1 MVPVREREARRA
13 ESGGQRF
20 RRGRGSIGTDSVRA
34 RPTAQEVPPLTDHTS
49 TLEALGYT
57 EGFRA
62 SFEPYAAE
70 GVVPA
75 RVARSDGRTALVL
88 TDAGARQAETAS
100 ALLKSAADA
109 GCFPAAGDWV
119 AVREG
124 ASAEDVALIEAVLPR
139 ASAFVRRDP
148 GKAAVAQVLAAN
160 VDVVFIVHALAD
172 EPNLS
177 RLERELAIAWE
188 SGADP
193 VVVLTKADLIAD
205 VPAAIEAVRAVVFDA
220 PVHVTSAVTGE
231 GVAELAAYAR
241 GDRTVALL
249 GPSGVGKST
258 LVNKLLGEE
267 RQATAE
273 VRVSDGRGR
282 HTTVVRELLALPS
295 GGLLLDTPGMRQ
307 LAMWDTEAGIAMA
320 FPDVEELAANCRFRD
335 CAHRD
340 EPGCAVT
347 AAVAG
352 GELPPRRLE
361 SWRKLHAEQA
371 QVSAEKDVHAKMADR
386 RRKKGGR

>member
-1 MVPVREREARRA
+1 MAN
-13 ESGGQRF
+13 
-20 RRGRGSIGTDSVRA
+20 D
-34 RPTAQEVPPLTDHTS
+34 TS
-49 TLEALGYT
+49 TLEALGFT

-62 SFEPYAAE
+62 SFESYAAE
-70 GVVPA
+70 GLTPA
-75 RVARSDGRTALVL
+75 RVARSDGRIALVL
-88 TDAGARQAETAS
+88 TAAGPRQAEVAA
-100 ALLKSAADA
+100 ALLKSAGDA
-109 GCFPAAGDWV
+109 ACLPAAGDWV

-124 ASAEDVALIEAVLPR
+124 ATAEDVDLIEAVLPR
-139 ASAFVRRDP
+139 SSAFVRRDP

-193 VVVLTKADLIAD
+193 VVVLTKADLIDD

-231 GVAELAAYAR
+231 GVAELAAYAD
-241 GDRTVALL
+241 GARTVALL

-258 LVNKLLGEE
+258 LVNMLLGEE

-273 VRVSDGRGR
+273 VRLSDGRGR
-282 HTTVVRELLALPS
+282 HTTVVRELLPLPS

-307 LAMWDTEAGIAMA
+307 LAMWDTEAGIAMT
-320 FPDVEELAANCRFRD
+320 FPDIEELAARCRFRD
-335 CAHRD
+335 CAHLD

-347 AAVAG
+347 AAVES
-352 GELPPRRLE
+352 GELEARRLE
-361 SWRKLHAEQA
+361 NWRKLLTEQA
-371 QVSAEKDVHAKMADR
+371 YVSAEKDVRAKMADKR
-386 RRKKGGR
+386 DAKVFGRVKKEFHKQRGR